1 MDHQRDAH
9 GLERATRQFGAVSG
23 RRRGHGITINMGEVD
38 AALLD
43 HGALAQYPGAATA
56 AIVAGPGI
64 LHEAPFPIGLLQCPA
79 DLVLQLQQEGL
90 DLGHVRFAHLV
101 SSQAGSCP
109 ACFIMM
115 SRQGARRAA
124 LRQKKVPPPQEG
136 RMTAPVLASL
146 ISDGLA

>member
-1 MDHQRDAH
+1 MGVVRVDHQRDPH
-9 GLERATRQFGAVSG
+9 GLERATRQFGTVSG
-23 RRRGHGITINMGEVD
+23 RRCWHGVAINMGEVD

-43 HGALAQYPGAATA
+43 HCALTQYPGAATA
-56 AIVAGPGI
+56 ATVAGPGI

-115 SRQGARRAA
+115 SRQGSRRAA
-124 LRQKKVPPPQEG
+124 LRQKKTPLLRKGE
-136 RMTAPVLASL
+136 
-146 ISDGLA
+146 